1 MDLHTHICGFGSK
14 CMKWVNDVCNIHGLV
29 ASLAIKMH
37 PYGGGGVREWQRFQN
52 SGVRTYVNALIQKN
66 NENASAIVKINFFKI
81 LETNQKL
88 TKIQGVHLRKTDK
101 PCLEHITMP
110 QTTPL
115 LNSAKNYKPCRP
127 AALATGT
134 VSTCSPE
141 ALGVDLLGKHHFQ
154 NTVWTPWK
162 GPLQKALSMLSV
174 RTHQAGKAT
183 SPEQSDKNN

>member
-37 PYGGGGVREWQRFQN
+37 PYVGGGVRKWQRFQN
-52 SGVRTYVNALIQKN
+52 RGVRTYVNALIQKN
-66 NENASAIVKINFFKI
+66 NENAIAIVKINFFKI

-115 LNSAKNYKPCRP
+115 LNSAKN
-127 AALATGT
+127 
-134 VSTCSPE
+134 
-141 ALGVDLLGKHHFQ
+141 
-154 NTVWTPWK
+154 
-162 GPLQKALSMLSV
+162 
-174 RTHQAGKAT
+174 
-183 SPEQSDKNN
+183 